1 MKVTKR
7 TWKNKDGSTGC
18 SWSVDFIDNTKKRVV
33 KSGFKTKAQA
43 ENYLAKVR
51 IEIDKGSY
59 VYKNTQVMFTA
70 IVENFMNNY
79 ANSYCRLNT
88 ILGYRGYLK
97 NHLIPYFEKYKAV
110 EITPN
115 VIRDYIK
122 YMQDKGLKAKTIN
135 HTINLL
141 SGIFNKAIE
150 GNFLNYNPVTS
161 VKRLKLP
168 HMEMEFLD
176 TFDIKALLTTA
187 KENYP
192 TFYPLLQTAIA
203 TGMRRGELLALTWN
217 DIDFDRKLIRVNKSL
232 NHGRAEETK
241 TKNSVRN
248 VAIPE
253 NLISV
258 LKDWKQKAPKSHI
271 IFCNSTGGYIDPN
284 NMAKRFFKPCLK
296 LAGVKD
302 IRFHDLRHTYASLMI
317 SKHIPIKFI
326 QQQMGHSSIQV
337 TLDKYG
343 HLMPELYEI
352 GGNAMN
358 DVVI

>member
-271 IFCNSTGGYIDPN
+271 IFYNSTGGYLDPN